1 MKARPARLARALT
14 ACAAA
19 LALALGPAAVAE
31 AGGARASVPTIARA
45 DQVRDLEYWLADY
58 GFAQAW
64 KTTKGA
70 GVKVAVIDTGVDG
83 SVADLAGAVVGGT
96 DVSGVGAA
104 NGQKPLGDGDSADHG
119 TWVASLLAG
128 RGTGPTSGVLG
139 AAPEASILTASVAL
153 GKAIGPVSSDDQI
166 AEAIRW
172 AVDNGAKV
180 INMSLTRN
188 TLDWPTS
195 WDDAFQYAFSHD
207 VVVVAAAG
215 NRGSGTTEVGA
226 PATIPG
232 VLTVAGVDRQG
243 KASFDASSQGITIG
257 VSAPATIPGV
267 LTVAGVDRQ
276 GKASF
281 DASSQGITI
290 GVSAPSEQLVG
301 VSPGGGYVQWEGTS
315 GAAPLVSGAV
325 ALVRAAHPEL
335 KAPDVIER
343 IIKTARPAGGS
354 VPSPIYGYG
363 LLDAAAAVT
372 ASVPHVTENPMG
384 DLGQWIHIH
393 RRAETPTTPAP
404 GSSSVAA
411 PPPARLA
418 PERSVRF
425 DRLLWPQWGVL
436 TTLWLPV
443 SLIGGFAALAGLGG
457 AGAWLHFRRR
467 AGRE

>member
-1 MKARPARLARALT
+1 MRGRLRRGI
-14 ACAAA
+14 AAAVTA
-19 LALALGPAAVAE
+19 LALVL
-31 AGGARASVPTIARA
+31 AGATPARA
-45 DQVRDLEYWLADY
+45 DQVRDLEYWLNDY
-58 GFAQAW
+58 GFTQAW
-64 KTTKGA
+64 STTRGA

-83 SVADLAGAVVGGT
+83 SIRDLAGAVVGGT
-96 DVSGVGAA
+96 DVSGVGAP
-104 NGQKPLGDGDSADHG
+104 NGQRPLGDGDAADHG

-128 RGTGPTSGVLG
+128 RGTGANDGVLG
-139 AAPEASILTASVAL
+139 AAPEASILTASVAF
-153 GKAIGPVSSDDQI
+153 GEAMGAVGSDEQI
-166 AEAIRW
+166 AQAIHW
-172 AVDNGAKV
+172 AVDNGASV

-243 KASFDASSQGITIG
+243 M
-257 VSAPATIPGV
+257 
-267 LTVAGVDRQ
+267 
-276 GKASF
+276 ASF

-301 VSPGGGYVQWEGTS
+301 ASPGGGYVQWEGTS

-343 IIKTARPAGGS
+343 IIRTARPAAAGA

-363 LLDAAAAVT
+363 LLDAAAAVS
-372 ASVPHVTENPMG
+372 ADVPHVAANPMG
-384 DLGQWIHIH
+384 DLTEWIRVH
-393 RRAETPTTPAP
+393 RRAESPAAPAP
-404 GSSSVAA
+404 GGSAQGEVPA
-411 PPPARLA
+411 PVKLA
-418 PERSVRF
+418 PERALPWKAF
-425 DRLLWPQWGVL
+425 FWPQWSVL
-436 TTLWLPV
+436 TTFWLPF
-443 SLIGGFAALAGLGG
+443 SLIAGFLALFALGG
-457 AGAWLHFRRR
+457 VGAWLHFRR
-467 AGRE
+467 AASRE